1 MVYFDCSIVVDW
13 AITVADYQILRITIA
28 TDYFISC
35 RMQIINWL
43 FHITIIDCYQTHR
56 MGSIIAVVSRTH
68 LGCIVGHRTVIIGF
82 AVIGTAVAIASSS
95 CIHFAIIGYTLLS
108 FVGNFDCFVII
119 RFGKHFVGITGQMDW
134 RKRGLECRIG
144 LLKILHLQ
152 PC

>member
-43 FHITIIDCYQTHR
+43 FRITIIDCYQTHR

-82 AVIGTAVAIASSS
+82 AVIGTAVVIASCCY
-95 CIHFAIIGYTLLS
+95 CIHFVIIGYTLG
-108 FVGNFDCFVII
+108 FVKSLGCFVII

-134 RKRGLECRIG
+134 QKRGLECRIG
-144 LLKILHLQ
+144 LLKILHLL

>member
-1 MVYFDCSIVVDW
+1 MVYFDCSVVVDW

-35 RMQIINWL
+35 RTRIINWL
-43 FHITIIDCYQTHR
+43 FRITIIDCYQTHR
-56 MGSIIAVVSRTH
+56 TGSIIAVVSRTH

-82 AVIGTAVAIASSS
+82 AVIGTAVAIAS
-95 CIHFAIIGYTLLS
+95 CIHFAIIGYTLLR
-108 FVGNFDCFVII
+108 FVSSLLDI

-134 RKRGLECRIG
+134 RKRGLECRIS
-144 LLKILHLQ
+144 LLKILHLL